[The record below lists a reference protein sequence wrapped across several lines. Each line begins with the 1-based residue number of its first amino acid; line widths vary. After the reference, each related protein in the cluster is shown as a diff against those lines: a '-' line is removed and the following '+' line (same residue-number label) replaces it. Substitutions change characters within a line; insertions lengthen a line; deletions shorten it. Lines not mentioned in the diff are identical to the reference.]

1 MVLIALFCLSAF
13 ALKVPATVNIG
24 IGPTVGT
31 MGNPQASQWSPS
43 WGVAL
48 MAEGYVDRKTLH
60 SKKVMRRV
68 PKQYRGMVRNMDDAH
83 VVPLPVL
90 LLPDSLML
98 APIGSQNVSILPV
111 SWAPIELSVM
121 HKTKGWHRTA
131 GLQLR
136 GAYLRTERANGY
148 EGKGGWFGATLATD
162 IQSPYKERVG
172 VALGGHAGP
181 GAPLLDTKP
190 LGIEAPWLN
199 LGAYARLQLRFPIE
213 VER

>member
-1 MVLIALFCLSAF
+1 MLIALFCLSAF

-68 PKQYRGMVRNMDDAH
+68 PKQYRGMVRNMDDVH
-83 VVPLPVL
+83 VIPLPVM

-98 APIGSQNVSILPV
+98 APIGSPTVSILPV
-111 SWAPIELSVM
+111 SWAPLDLWMM

-131 GLQLR
+131 GVQLR
-136 GAYLRTERANGY
+136 GAYLGAEGANGY
-148 EGKGGWFGATLATD
+148 EGDGAWLGATLATD
-162 IQSPYKERVG
+162 IQSPYKQRWG
-172 VALGGHAGP
+172 IALGGHAGP
-181 GAPLLDTKP
+181 GAPLLELKA
-190 LGIEAPWLN
+190 LGIDAPWLN
-199 LGAYARLQLRFPIE
+199 LGAYARLQLRSPIE